1 MARKKYE
8 APVRVLDIAE
18 HPGRHS
24 PFTVRWY
31 VKGQSHWKSFKLKA
45 PAKNFYAK
53 LIVAINENERFSDI
67 SGLPESME
75 TSGLTVASLCK
86 DFVDKNRAIWEPKTR
101 QSNCGPLSEMLGFL
115 VSKTAPARPPTLNCD
130 TLKWLAD
137 QAPMP
142 MYLER
147 YSLPITDCTAL
158 KCADVFEQL
167 CYKYEKDG
175 TRSTVYKSPAT
186 VTRYRRACRQMFGFV
201 VDRELLAK
209 NPFPTAKPGK
219 KTSNQRETTEI
230 QLNLLPT
237 HEQAVE
243 AISRVVSHQ
252 PMSHG
257 YKLVIAL
264 VYYAGLRPGEARAL
278 TIEKCTL
285 KKGEWGSAQI
295 DVAAKTASSMYFTD
309 ASEKIGA
316 SKTVARVVSLHPELV
331 DMILGHIG
339 DRTTGLVAG
348 NKHGKPCNQSAL
360 DKAWRRAR
368 GKENTWRIYDLRHA
382 HASKCLRAG
391 IADVEVARSL
401 GHSVEI
407 LHRVYNRAFPHDQEN
422 AKSILQKA
430 FESKAS

>member
-8 APVRVLDIAE
+8 APVRVLDVKQ
-18 HPGRHS
+18 HPGRPS

-53 LIVAINENERFSDI
+53 LIVAINDNERFSDL

-75 TSGLTVASLCK
+75 TSGLTVASLCR

-101 QSNCGPLSEMLGFL
+101 QSNCGPLSEMLGLL
-115 VSKTAPARPPTLNCD
+115 VSKTAPARLATLNCE
-130 TLKWLAD
+130 TLKWLND

-142 MYLER
+142 KYLAK
-147 YSLPITDCTAL
+147 YSLPITDCTPL
-158 KCADVFEQL
+158 KCANVFEQL
-167 CYKYEKDG
+167 CYKYAADG
-175 TRSTVYKSPAT
+175 TRSKKYKAAAT
-186 VTRYRRACRQMFGFV
+186 VTRYRRACRQMFEFV
-201 VDRELLAK
+201 VDLELLGK
-209 NPFPTAKPGK
+209 NPWPSAKRGNS
-219 KTSNQRETTEI
+219 TSKERGTTEI

-243 AISRVVSHQ
+243 AISRVTSHQ
-252 PMSHG
+252 PMSHS
-257 YKLVIAL
+257 YRLVIAL

-285 KKGEWGSAQI
+285 KKDEWGSAQI
-295 DVAAKTASSMYFTD
+295 DVAAKTASSMYFAD
-309 ASEKIGA
+309 DSEKIGA
-316 SKTVARVVSLHPELV
+316 SKTRARVVSLHPELV
-331 DMILGHIG
+331 DMILEHIG
-339 DRTTGLVAG
+339 DKTSGLVAG

-368 GKENTWRIYDLRHA
+368 GEENTWRIYDLRHA

-407 LHRVYNRAFPHDQEN
+407 LHRVYNRAFPHDQER
-422 AKSILQKA
+422 AQAILQKA

>member
-1 MARKKYE
+1 M
-8 APVRVLDIAE
+8 
-18 HPGRHS
+18 
-24 PFTVRWY
+24 
-31 VKGQSHWKSFKLKA
+31 
-45 PAKNFYAK
+45 
-53 LIVAINENERFSDI
+53 
-67 SGLPESME
+67 SME

-86 DFVDKNRAIWEPKTR
+86 DFVKKNKAKWEPRTR
-101 QSNCGPLSEMLGFL
+101 QSNCGPLSEMLGLL
-115 VSKTAPARPPTLNCD
+115 VSKTAPVRPASLNCD

-137 QAPMP
+137 TAPMP

-167 CYKYEKDG
+167 CYKYKKDG
-175 TRSTVYKSPAT
+175 TRSTVYKSPTT

-201 VDRELLAK
+201 VDLELLDK
-209 NPFPTAKPGK
+209 NPFPSAKSGK
-219 KTSNQRETTEI
+219 KTSQEQGTTEI
-230 QLNLLPT
+230 PLNLLPT
-237 HEQAVE
+237 HEQAVQ

-285 KKGEWGSAQI
+285 KKGEWGSAHI
-295 DVAAKTASSMYFTD
+295 DVAAKTASGMYFAD
-309 ASEKIGA
+309 DSEKIGA
-316 SKTVARVVSLHPELV
+316 SKTKARVVSLHPELV
-331 DMILGHIG
+331 DMILDHIK
-339 DRTTGLVAG
+339 DKTTGLVAG
-348 NKHGKPCNQSAL
+348 NKRGKPCNQSAL

-368 GKENTWRIYDLRHA
+368 GVNALGKDNTWRVYDLRHA
-382 HASKCLRAG
+382 HASSCLRAG
-391 IADVEVARSL
+391 VPPVEVARSL
-401 GHSVEI
+401 GHSVEV

-422 AKSILQKA
+422 AKSILLKA

>member
-1 MARKKYE
+1 MARQKYKVE
-8 APVRVLDIAE
+8 VRVLDIKE
-18 HPGRHS
+18 HAGRPS

-31 VKGQSHWKSFKLKA
+31 VKGQSHWKSFKLKVQ
-45 PAKNFYAK
+45 AKNFYAK
-53 LIVAINENERFSDI
+53 LIVAINANERFSDI
-67 SGLPESME
+67 SGLPMSME

-86 DFVDKNRAIWEPKTR
+86 DFVKKNKAKWEPRTR
-101 QSNCGPLSEMLGFL
+101 QSNCGPLSEMLGLL
-115 VSKTAPARPPTLNCD
+115 VSKTAPARPPSLNCD

-142 MYLER
+142 MYLAK
-147 YSLPITDCTAL
+147 YSLPITDCTTL

-175 TRSTVYKSPAT
+175 TRSDKYKRPAT
-186 VTRYRRACRQMFGFV
+186 VTRYRRACRKFFGFV
-201 VDRELLAK
+201 VDLELLAK
-209 NPFPTAKPGK
+209 NPFPSAKRGNS
-219 KTSNQRETTEI
+219 TSNQRDTTEI
-230 QLNLLPT
+230 QLNVLPT

-295 DVAAKTASSMYFTD
+295 DVAAKTASSMYFAD
-309 ASEKIGA
+309 DSEKIGA
-316 SKTVARVVSLHPELV
+316 SKTKARVVSLHPELV
-331 DMILGHIG
+331 DMILEHIK
-339 DRTTGLVAG
+339 DKTTGLVAG
-348 NKHGKPCNQSAL
+348 NKNGKPCNQSAL

-368 GKENTWRIYDLRHA
+368 GKDNKWRVYDLRHA

-391 IADVEVARSL
+391 IPPVEVARSL

-407 LHRVYNRAFPHDQEN
+407 LHRVYNRAFAHDQER
-422 AKSILQKA
+422 AQALLQKA

>member
-1 MARKKYE
+1 MARQKYKVE
-8 APVRVLDIAE
+8 VRVLDIKE
-18 HPGRHS
+18 HAGRPS

-31 VKGQSHWKSFKLKA
+31 VKGQSHWKSFKLKVQ
-45 PAKNFYAK
+45 AKNFYAK
-53 LIVAINENERFSDI
+53 LIVAINANERFSDI
-67 SGLPESME
+67 SGLPMSME

-86 DFVDKNRAIWEPKTR
+86 DFVKKNKAKWEPRTR
-101 QSNCGPLSEMLGFL
+101 QSNCGPLSEMLGLL
-115 VSKTAPARPPTLNCD
+115 VSKTAPARPPSLNCD

-142 MYLER
+142 MYLAK
-147 YSLPITDCTAL
+147 YSLPITDCTTL

-175 TRSTVYKSPAT
+175 TRSDKYKRPAT
-186 VTRYRRACRQMFGFV
+186 VTRYRRACRKFFGFV
-201 VDRELLAK
+201 VDLELLAK
-209 NPFPTAKPGK
+209 NPFPSAKRGNS
-219 KTSNQRETTEI
+219 TSNQRDTTEI
-230 QLNLLPT
+230 QLNVLPT

-295 DVAAKTASSMYFTD
+295 DVAAKTASSMYFAD
-309 ASEKIGA
+309 DSEKIGA
-316 SKTVARVVSLHPELV
+316 SKTDARVVSLHPELV
-331 DMILGHIG
+331 DMILEHIE

-348 NKHGKPCNQSAL
+348 NQHGKPCNQSAL

-368 GKENTWRIYDLRHA
+368 GKDNKWRVYDLRHA

-391 IADVEVARSL
+391 IPPVEVARSL

-407 LHRVYNRAFPHDQEN
+407 LHRVYNRAFAHDQER
-422 AKSILQKA
+422 AQALLQKA